1 MNSKDFLAIEGSKL
15 ANEPTCLKYFRLFV
29 VILISGL
36 PIIKLMKRKRSQE
49 ILKLKT
55 ICTVVL
61 MMIPF
66 LGNTQDINVDI
77 KDILIRN
84 VTMIDQ
90 SGKTGDVVVNIL
102 IKKKKLE
109 LVTQDKVAMSQADI
123 SFDANGGFI
132 LGTLEI
138 GNSAAF
144 LILDQDPRTNVDV
157 MLDTRSYAVFAVSK
171 GEVVL
176 NKLLRIDVDT
186 SEQLRGWQSYAPP
199 AVALPISYQNKRK
212 WNVFRTK
219 PVTGVFGGAILMEN
233 TRWLSQDNNNEQQV
247 GDLSQYEGGS
257 IRAFRAGLGGTFNF
271 KKPWTF
277 VFSFGTQAF
286 ERGFEQGDLDEF
298 VLYDYRVGIPIGSA
312 TLTVGKTKETISIS
326 RLSAMMYEPAQQER
340 ASVADGLLPAR
351 NIGIV
356 INNTFFKERMTWS
369 AGAFNNW
376 FETGKTFSNNPTV
389 ITGRITGLPY
399 MSKDESH
406 YLHLGIAGRY
416 SNAAG
421 GVRYKT
427 KTEIFNGPVS
437 VDTELINDASST
449 FHYGLELAWVK
460 GPFILISEYI
470 QSTVKS
476 SIFNNPSFMGYNIV
490 ASYVISGET
499 RTYNKRSGLVRR
511 VNVANGINSGGWG
524 ELEIYSRW
532 SSIDLSDKSIDGG
545 EMNTFS
551 VGLNWFPISAIQAN
565 INYRYSTLNR
575 FGELGFNHG
584 LVTRLSFILE

>member
-1 MNSKDFLAIEGSKL
+1 
-15 ANEPTCLKYFRLFV
+15 
-29 VILISGL
+29 
-36 PIIKLMKRKRSQE
+36 MKKVRSQQ

-66 LGNTQDINVDI
+66 LGNTQNINDDIQN
-77 KDILIRN
+77 ILIRN
-84 VTMIDQ
+84 VIMIDQ

-102 IKKKKLE
+102 MSGKKLD
-109 LVTQDKVAMSQADI
+109 LVTQDKIAMTRADI
-123 SFDANGGFI
+123 AFDGNGGYI
-132 LGTLEI
+132 LGKLELGSLAGFI
-138 GNSAAF
+138 
-144 LILDQDPRTNVDV
+144 ILNQDPRTNDDI
-157 MLDTRSYAVFAVSK
+157 MLDTKAYAVFAVSK

-176 NKLLRIDVDT
+176 NKLLRIDVDPD
-186 SEQLRGWQSYAPP
+186 EQLRSWQSYAPP
-199 AVALPISYQNKRK
+199 PIALPISYQNKRK

-219 PVTGVFGGAILMEN
+219 PVNIILGGAILLEN
-233 TRWLSQDNNNEQQV
+233 TRWFSADTVNEQQV

-257 IRAFRAGLGGTFNF
+257 IRGFRAGLGGTFNF

-298 VLYDYRVGIPIGSA
+298 VLYDYRVSIPIRSV
-312 TLTVGKTKETISIS
+312 TLSLGKMKEPISMS
-326 RLSAMMYEPAQQER
+326 RMSSMIYEPAQQER

-351 NIGIV
+351 NIGV
-356 INNTFFKERMTWS
+356 ALNSTFLKERMTWS
-369 AGAFNNW
+369 TGVFNNW
-376 FETGKTFSNNPTV
+376 FEKDQSFSNNPTV

-399 MSKDESH
+399 MSEDESH

-421 GVRYKT
+421 GIQYRA
-427 KTEIFNGPVS
+427 KTEIFSGPVS
-437 VDTELINDASST
+437 VNTDLIDDAAYT
-449 FHYGLELAWVK
+449 FHYGLELAWVL
-460 GPFILISEYI
+460 GPFLLISEYI
-470 QSTVKS
+470 QSTVS
-476 SIFNNPSFMGYNIV
+476 SSTFNDPGFMGYNIV
-490 ASYVISGET
+490 ASYVISGEM
-499 RTYNKRSGLVRR
+499 RTYNKRSGLVNR
-511 VNVANGINSGGWG
+511 VNIANGINSGGWG

-565 INYRYSTLNR
+565 VNYRYSTLNR
-575 FGELGFNHG
+575 FGEVGFNHG
-584 LVTRLSFILE
+584 LVTRLVFIVE